1 MKAGEYF
8 MSQITVVGM
17 FDSYEQA
24 EKAAEALRQKGI
36 SDVRL
41 AAPTAKSE
49 PDPESSTI
57 TTLFQNEG
65 IPGVAQRCYLEA
77 LNRGLSVVKAHLD
90 DSQSDDAVDI
100 LEASGAVDIEE
111 RARIWRDSGWNAES
125 ANEIAASL
133 TESLAR
139 RSRYSRMQT
148 GRRSGYKAFVW

>member
-1 MKAGEYF
+1 

-17 FDSYEQA
+17 FDSYDQA

-41 AAPTAKSE
+41 AAPSAK
-49 PDPESSTI
+49 PDPEPKDSVV

-65 IPGVAQRCYLEA
+65 IPGAAQRCYLEA
-77 LNRGLSVVKAHLD
+77 LSRGLSVVKAHMD

-111 RARIWRDSGWNAES
+111 RARIWRDSGWNAEN

-133 TESLAR
+133 SESVAR
-139 RSRYSRMQT
+139 RARYSRMQT